1 MASPETTSPPK
12 PFQFSL
18 ASIFLATA
26 AVGVALGLLRWL
38 GFSDFASV
46 VYVAVQNSAVIAVWV
61 KSRGTAWFGVLNG
74 GLTAALLLIV
84 LSELHAS
91 FFSAYCWASLGAWFG
106 GGLAAD
112 AEAKR
117 RSPFLR
123 WAWLSALAR
132 FMIVVVIEF
141 ASFVTNPP

>member
-1 MASPETTSPPK
+1 MTSTETTTPK
-12 PFQFSL
+12 KPIQFGLRSM
-18 ASIFLATA
+18 FLATA
-26 AVGVALGLLRWL
+26 AVGVALGLLEWL

-46 VYVAVQNSAVIAVWV
+46 VYVAVQSSAVIAVWV

-91 FFSAYCWASLGAWFG
+91 FLSVYCWASLGAWFG

-112 AEAKR
+112 AKAKR

-123 WAWLSALAR
+123 WAWLTALAW
-132 FMIVVVIEF
+132 FLIALVIEF
-141 ASFVTNPP
+141 ASFVMNPP

>member
-1 MASPETTSPPK
+1 LTVGRFDGDNEGMASPETTSPPK

-74 GLTAALLLIV
+74 GLTARRNDG
-84 LSELHAS
+84 LH
-91 FFSAYCWASLGAWFG
+91 FCGGPGYQRWLG
-106 GGLAAD
+106 
-112 AEAKR
+112 
-117 RSPFLR
+117 S
-123 WAWLSALAR
+123 
-132 FMIVVVIEF
+132 
-141 ASFVTNPP
+141 